1 MTNKSKVIRFLGI
14 SIAVASLAGCSL
26 ASPSNQ
32 PDRFGNSR
40 SNPNYS
46 QGVSRSI
53 DNRLDNP
60 AYPQPTV
67 IYDESSYSIEEML
80 TLAIEDEYLARQ
92 EYETILDQYGDIRP
106 FTNIIQ
112 AEVNHIAMLEPL
124 LEQYN
129 VSIPKDTSI
138 DSVVLPKTLEE
149 TYEIGVQAEVNNIAM
164 YQRFLEEDLPDDIRD
179 VFQRLENASYSHLEA
194 FSRNLDG
201 SKSNNGQPSGRT
213 SRNGK

>member
-32 PDRFGNSR
+32 PDRFGNVR
-40 SNPNYS
+40 SNPNYGQS
-46 QGVSRSI
+46 ASPTANSG
-53 DNRLDNP
+53 LDNP

-67 IYDESSYSIEEML
+67 IYDESSYSIAEML

-112 AEVNHIAMLEPL
+112 AEDNHIAMLEPL
-124 LEQYN
+124 LELYN
-129 VSIPKDTSI
+129 VSIPKDTAI
-138 DSVVLPKTLEE
+138 DSVVLPETLEA

-164 YQRFLEEDLPDDIRD
+164 YERFLEEELPDDIRD
-179 VFQRLENASYSHLEA
+179 VFQRLKNASYNHLEA
-194 FSRNLDG
+194 FRRNLEG
-201 SKSNNGQPSGRT
+201 SPSNNGQPSGRT